1 MDCYIHCIESL
12 TGYFLNAFSRSYGE
26 KALELCQDIYLKKDV
41 WDNDSDEK
49 LMMASWHGGMSIAY
63 SQVGIAHAL
72 SYGLSFML
80 GTKHGIGNCIVF
92 DHLEE
97 YYPEG
102 VREFKEMVKKHA
114 IDLPKGITKGLTEEQ
129 WETMINVAYGME
141 PLWQNALGPD
151 WKNSMTKE
159 KIRALYEKM

>member
-1 MDCYIHCIESL
+1 FFFFIL
-12 TGYFLNAFSRSYGE
+12 L
-26 KALELCQDIYLKKDV
+26 
-41 WDNDSDEK
+41 
-49 LMMASWHGGMSIAY
+49 
-63 SQVGIAHAL
+63 
-72 SYGLSFML
+72 
-80 GTKHGIGNCIVF
+80 
-92 DHLEE
+92 
-97 YYPEG
+97 
-102 VREFKEMVKKHA
+102 EFKEIVKKHA